1 MTEFVWCGRGLSR
14 AQTMYDKQWQ
24 SETDSE
30 VAIQPELGNDGSG
43 EEAMRR
49 CRWRRYLEV
58 VKWSRQKARR
68 VEMRL
73 VGKFGGPCA

>member
-1 MTEFVWCGRGLSR
+1 
-14 AQTMYDKQWQ
+14 MYDKKWQ
-24 SETDSE
+24 SDTEID
-30 VAIQPELGNDGSG
+30 VAIQRELGNDDSG

-58 VKWSRQKARR
+58 VIWSRQKARR

>member
-1 MTEFVWCGRGLSR
+1 
-14 AQTMYDKQWQ
+14 MYGKQWQ
-24 SETDSE
+24 IDTDIDVS
-30 VAIQPELGNDGSG
+30 IQPKRGNDGSG
-43 EEAMRR
+43 GKVMRR

-58 VKWSRQKARR
+58 VVIWSRQKARR